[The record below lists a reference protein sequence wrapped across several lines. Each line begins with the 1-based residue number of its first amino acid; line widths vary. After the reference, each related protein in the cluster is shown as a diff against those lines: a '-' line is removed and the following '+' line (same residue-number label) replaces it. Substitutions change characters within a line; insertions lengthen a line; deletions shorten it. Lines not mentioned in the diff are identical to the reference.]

1 MGGTVVTGASCSQTS
16 ASTIPFTAAG
26 VVASGPYPGSFTE
39 GGVVTVSTAPM
50 SPAQSVDGVPFHQ
63 VSAINAV
70 FTISSAAGTVSGTQH
85 LAEPGAVGALCDTY
99 DNQPF
104 GNTGDTV
111 TGTF

>member
-16 ASTIPFTAAG
+16 PSTITFTAAG

-70 FTISSAAGTVSGTQH
+70 FTISSAAGTVRGTQH
-85 LAEPGAVGALCDTY
+85 LADPGAGLPLCHTY
-99 DNQPF
+99 DNQPL
-104 GNTGDTV
+104 GNARDTLN
-111 TGTF
+111 GT